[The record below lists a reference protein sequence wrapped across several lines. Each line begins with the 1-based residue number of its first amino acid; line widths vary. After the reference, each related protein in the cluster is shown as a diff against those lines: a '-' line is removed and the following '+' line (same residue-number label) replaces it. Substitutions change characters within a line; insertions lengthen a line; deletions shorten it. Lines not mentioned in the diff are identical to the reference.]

1 MSGAAGQK
9 RLPTSFLEDYPV
21 PLPPLHEQ
29 TAIAAYLDEKTA
41 NIDTLIRNK
50 QKLSELLKE
59 EKPP

>member
-9 RLPTSFLEDYPV
+9 DFQPVFLKIICP
-21 PLPPLHEQ
+21 PSPLHEQ

-50 QKLSELLKE
+50 QKLVSCSKRR
-59 EKPP
+59 KPP